1 MSIYIYTQ
9 QLSNHIILVLT
20 HCHHIRT
27 EFLSLVWL
35 SCAAVAPW
43 LSFHLMLTL
52 VHRHCDNDSHRQV
65 SNLCHYSSDVTLL
78 FKWMFR
84 WFSFH
89 LHVLRPSFHAHV
101 SFAVIGCGWLQALR
115 VAGVHLITAKRG
127 GQAHPPQTSP
137 LNIFMYQV
145 GLLISSSP
153 YSQSQNIFFSLFFS

>member
-1 MSIYIYTQ
+1 
-9 QLSNHIILVLT
+9 
-20 HCHHIRT
+20 
-27 EFLSLVWL
+27 
-35 SCAAVAPW
+35 
-43 LSFHLMLTL
+43 MLTL

-65 SNLCHYSSDVTLL
+65 SNLCHYSSDVTLW

-84 WFSFH
+84 WFSSH

-153 YSQSQNIFFSLFFS
+153 YSQSQIFFFFCCFLVGGEDFISHYPLMQITLRGHFKFTSGNERVCKCDCRVIFLYCT